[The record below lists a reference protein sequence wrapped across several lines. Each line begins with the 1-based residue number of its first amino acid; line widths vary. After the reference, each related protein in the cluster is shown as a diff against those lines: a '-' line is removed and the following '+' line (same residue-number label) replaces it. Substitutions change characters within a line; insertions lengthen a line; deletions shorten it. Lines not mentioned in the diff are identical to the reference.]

1 MATSKKTQAPSQET
15 TPTEDTFRS
24 YNRVAL
30 AGRLAAEP
38 ELKHT
43 NNGKAVC
50 RLRVATNSTKIA
62 EFHDVVTWE
71 DLAETAAKT
80 LSKGSKV
87 VLEGRLQTRSWEAKD
102 GSKRW
107 ATEIVASV
115 VTAA

>member
-43 NNGKAVC
+43 NNG
-50 RLRVATNSTKIA
+50 KIA